1 MGVELSTNDTNGS
14 NDSNLDK
21 AKAVLKSMIASCN
34 MSAYDSDQIVKV
46 SIERIIM
53 QKFITSYLWD
63 EVNEDLADAAFDA
76 LREEGLLQLNAF
88 SEYALTTT
96 GIEALIK

>member
-1 MGVELSTNDTNGS
+1 MGVELSTNG
-14 NDSNLDK
+14 SNLDK
-21 AKAVLKSMIASCN
+21 AKAALKGMIASCN

-88 SEYALTTT
+88 SEYALTTA